1 MKTDFKKQSSQIK
14 FVQISKLFSSG
25 HIAQALAECQL
36 LRREEKKSC
45 FLLNSIGSLELQLGD
60 ASAAIKSFRTAI
72 KINPNHAEVW
82 FNLGNAFV
90 KFSDF
95 SPAETAY
102 LQAEKLNPE
111 LHQINNNLGNLYADK
126 DLFDKAIIQF
136 GLAAKKTDNL
146 NEEYLCNL
154 AWAQSTLG
162 QFDESKKNLRKTLEI
177 CPTHGDANLLL
188 SNMQK
193 YDSSTDQHIT
203 LMQEVISSEETDN
216 EEKAKIHFALGKALG
231 DVGDTDNSFENYK
244 IGNLIK
250 DADLSPE
257 YNQWIEH
264 GRQLL
269 KLYALM
275 SARPTSRVKEI
286 NESPTPIFICGL
298 PRSGTTLIEQIIA
311 SHDDVDGCGELQ
323 ALSEAVFE
331 HIKFSG
337 SDLPIEKSRDVAL
350 QYLATDRV
358 ANVKKRYFTDKMPI
372 NYRYLFLALSSMPN
386 AKVIWC
392 RRDRIP
398 LYWSIYKSFFVARGN
413 PFAYSFKKIEAE
425 FESQKSFM
433 KLTKKHFANQI
444 IEIRYQDLI
453 KQPKEIIS
461 WALSDLGLT
470 NDEKCYNFHE
480 TDRPIRTRSFHQVR
494 QKIYTG
500 SDLAWRKY
508 EKRLTEI
515 GIL

>member
-72 KINPNHAEVW
+72 KINPNLAEVW

-203 LMQEVISSEETDN
+203 LMQEAISSEETDN

-244 IGNLIK
+244 SGNLIK

-392 RRDRIP
+392 KRDRIP
-398 LYWSIYKSFFVARGN
+398 LYWSIYKSFFVTRGN
-413 PFAYSFKKIEAE
+413 PFAYSFEKIKAE

-444 IEIRYQDLI
+444 IEIKYQDLI

-508 EKRLTEI
+508 EKKLSEI